1 MRFPI
6 FHMPV
11 LGLLLFLTLTTSCS
25 RTETPKVMA
34 RYVPERMDD
43 FVFEND
49 LIIGRIYGMAL
60 EKETLSPGI
69 DIWVK
74 MPGALIADT
83 LYKQDLEQ
91 GRSYHKFRGLGK
103 DCYKVSRSLGAGASA
118 LLLDNRIQYPSTN
131 YRSYEILEETDQKVT
146 FVLHYPEWVVDE
158 EHMALD
164 KKITVWAG
172 SYFAKVEDTWTFSGP
187 YGNKLHA
194 AAGVFRHPSDN
205 TIEDESLGKDTYA
218 IWEHASDTGQEPE
231 DGMIGVAVYLPG
243 ADYTVLS
250 HGDDHG
256 LCVKDISSGEPFV
269 YYFGNCWSKAG
280 ISSWKEWMAI
290 LEDFKKSHP

>member
-1 MRFPI
+1 MKYAIRHLSF
-6 FHMPV
+6 
-11 LGLLLFLTLTTSCS
+11 LGLLLLMILVSSCS
-25 RTETPKVMA
+25 RTEAPKVMA

-49 LIIGRIYGMAL
+49 LTIGRIYGKAL
-60 EKETLSPGI
+60 EKETISPGI

-74 MPGALIADT
+74 MPGELVADT

-91 GRSYHKFRGLGK
+91 GLSYHKFHGLGK

-118 LLLDNRIQYPSTN
+118 LLLENRIQYPPTN
-131 YRSYEILEETDQKVT
+131 YRSYELLEETDERVT

-164 KKITVWAG
+164 KKITIRSG

-187 YGNKLHA
+187 YGEKLHA
-194 AAGVFRHPSDN
+194 AAGIFRHPSDN
-205 TIEDESLGKDTYA
+205 TIEKESLGKDTYA
-218 IWEHASDTGQEPE
+218 IWEHASDTGAEPE
-231 DGMIGVAVYLPG
+231 EGMIGIAVYLPG
-243 ADYTVLS
+243 ADYTTLS

-256 LCVKDISSGEPFV
+256 LCVRDITSGEPFV

-280 ISSWKEWMAI
+280 VNSWEDWMGI
-290 LEDFKKSHP
+290 LEEFKKTAH